1 MLYLLYYFAFGL
13 FFFVLVDIASRHTS
27 NKKESMSFSESL
39 VHVFLWPLVVFWIIR
54 YLNGYED
61 KN

>member
-1 MLYLLYYFAFGL
+1 MLYILYYFAFGFFL
-13 FFFVLVDIASRHTS
+13 FVIVDSITKYNS
-27 NKKESMSFSESL
+27 NNKESINFSESL

-61 KN
+61 